1 MKLSIMIVF
10 VITLLGALTAD
21 VRGQASSLWPDRI
34 FDGRALLQ
42 TQNMD
47 PQPALVTRPDEKNP
61 KLAMLYS
68 LVLPGLGE
76 TYLGRPDRAKI
87 FFAAEGAIWTS
98 FAVFRIQGSHR
109 KDLYKEFAEIHA
121 GVPQRDDD
129 TYYRTIGNF
138 LGSDGPF
145 SANETIRRQA
155 RALFPDDPSAQQQFF
170 DENAYT
176 GDDTWMWESEM
187 LLDRYRE
194 MRSSSLSAFR
204 RSELSLGLLVANRLI
219 SVLHTGLI
227 GSRRNLAQAD
237 DQSRLFWTVEAGRF
251 GPGGRITLTR
261 SF

>member
-1 MKLSIMIVF
+1 MKLSRVIVF
-10 VITLLGALTAD
+10 VFAALGALTAE
-21 VRGQASSLWPDRI
+21 VRGQEPSLWPERVFDRRE
-34 FDGRALLQ
+34 FLQ
-42 TQNMD
+42 TQTTD
-47 PQPALVTRPDEKNP
+47 SQPVLGTRPDGKNP

-98 FAVFRIQGSHR
+98 FAVFQIQGSHR

-129 TYYRTIGNF
+129 TYYRIIGNF

-155 RALFPDDPSAQQQFF
+155 RAMYPDDPAAQQQFF
-170 DENAYT
+170 DENAYS
-176 GDDTWMWESEM
+176 GDDTWMWENET
-187 LLDRYRE
+187 LLGRYRE
-194 MRSSSLSAFR
+194 MRSASQGAFR

-251 GPGGRITLTR
+251 GPGGQITLTR